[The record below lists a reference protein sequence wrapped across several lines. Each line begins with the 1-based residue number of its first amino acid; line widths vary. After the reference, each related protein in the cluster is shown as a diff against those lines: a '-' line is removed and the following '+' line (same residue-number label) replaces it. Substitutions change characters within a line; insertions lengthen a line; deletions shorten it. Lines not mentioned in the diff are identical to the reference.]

1 MRLHIHFRAIALLA
15 LPRGCILLLCIL
27 KEQSEQQQIVF
38 NNSLH
43 HSMMLSLTDG
53 FTDCYM
59 YDCLVFTFA
68 VDFLTALTMFPKLE
82 IQKVTKGVEKCD
94 CNTLLI

>member
-1 MRLHIHFRAIALLA
+1 M
-15 LPRGCILLLCIL
+15 
-27 KEQSEQQQIVF
+27 V
-38 NNSLH
+38 
-43 HSMMLSLTDG
+43 LSLTDG